1 MGFRI
6 EGLRNERLEKQIE
19 KHMEITTFFGRVGTT
34 VRIHSFMP
42 CYLEVRKELG
52 TWQKQTDSW
61 NTMDD
66 EQHTMDVGPHIR
78 RLAGLR
84 GCRA

>member
-6 EGLRNERLEKQIE
+6 EGIRNERMEKHIE
-19 KHMEITTFFGRVGTT
+19 KHMELQHFFGRVGTT

-42 CYLEVRKELG
+42 CYLEVTQELR
-52 TWQKQTDSW
+52 TWQKQTDSC

-66 EQHTMDVGPHIR
+66 EHHTIDVGPHIR

-84 GCRA
+84 GYRA